1 MKRFHFTAPF
11 NHLRTSQTGWA
22 SHEGSSAGS
31 QEIGPQLLEESGHSL
46 GSKSIGSECRRDSFF
61 KNSLRT
67 PGHPMRRQCLKS
79 WDAPFEFP
87 ESPDFN
93 NSQDRSSACGFP
105 VEFEMFVI
113 SFSYL
118 IPGGGPG
125 KTEA

>member
-1 MKRFHFTAPF
+1 MKEGLLGARKSGRNFSWK
-11 NHLRTSQTGWA
+11 NQDILWA
-22 SHEGSSAGS
+22 LSLSAAGVA
-31 QEIGPQLLEESGHSL
+31 GNSL
-46 GSKSIGSECRRDSFF
+46 F

-67 PGHPMRRQCLKS
+67 PGHPTGRQCLKS